1 MNRSGRLAAGWLI
14 VAIAG
19 YSLVP
24 WYALQGSVFEL
35 GWLRDPLGKANAPAL
50 FQGLVHGVYWLLP
63 LAALLLLGSFVVT
76 RRPLGAPWLRS
87 GRSRWLIVVG
97 AGGFGYLLAQGFA
110 IGAQGPTAA
119 AIAAWLPQRATGQPG
134 FGAGAALTACAFAM
148 MFAVGL
154 AERGAFRGDA
164 FVACS
169 AVALGV
175 LVATFTFYPVL
186 TVLVQA
192 FQDAQGGLSLRA
204 FADRMLTPKIW
215 SVACIAG
222 GSRCGV
228 AWNTLVLALLCAV
241 LSTGLGLAFALIVT
255 RTRFPFK
262 RSLRALSIL
271 PIITPPFVIGLGLIL
286 LLGRSGLVNQLLEWA
301 LHIEPT
307 RWIYGLQG
315 VLLAQV
321 FAFTPIAFLV
331 LYGVVEGV
339 APSMEEAAQTLRANR
354 WRTFVDVSLPLMRPG
369 LANAF
374 LITFI
379 ESIADFGNPL
389 VLGGNFGVLSTE
401 VFFSFVGA
409 QLDQGR
415 AAALGILLLLFALAA
430 FVVQQHVLGRKAYTA
445 VGGKGDIGLPTPL
458 PAFVRGLS
466 YAVALPWIALTLVIY
481 AMVVSGG
488 FVEIWGRD
496 ATPTLRHYAN
506 AFRIEW
512 GPHGVIW
519 SGAAW
524 DSFWTTLRLSAIAA
538 PLTAA
543 LGLLAAYLLTRQRFA
558 GRSALEF
565 GTMLSFAIP
574 GTVIGVSYIL
584 AFNVPPIEI
593 TGTAIVLIVCNVFRN
608 LPVGV
613 RAGMAS
619 MAQIDRSLDEASATL
634 GATGSQTLR
643 AILLPLLKPAV
654 VAALVYS
661 FVRAMTTVSA
671 VIFLVSAQYE
681 WATTYIINRVVNGD
695 YGIAI
700 AYSSTLIA
708 LMIVV
713 IALIHVL
720 VGERRLGRRTQVPAR
735 GKLPNIAQLGTTG
748 A

>member
-1 MNRSGRLAAGWLI
+1 MNRAGRLALGWLVVGI
-14 VAIAG
+14 VGFA
-19 YSLVP
+19 LLP
-24 WYALQGSVFEL
+24 WYALQQSIFESA
-35 GWLRDPLGKANAPAL
+35 WLRDPLGKANASAL
-50 FQGLVHGVYWLLP
+50 FQGLLYGANWLLP
-63 LAALLLLGSFVVT
+63 LGALLVLAGAGVVQ
-76 RRPLGAPWLRS
+76 RAEDQRS
-87 GRSRWLIVVG
+87 RAYRSRWLIVVG
-97 AGGFGYLLAQGFA
+97 AAGFAYLLAQGFA
-110 IGAQGPTAA
+110 IGGRGASFRALSE
-119 AIAAWLPQRATGQPG
+119 WLPSVANGQPG
-134 FGAGAALTACAFAM
+134 MGAGAALTACAFAM
-148 MFAVGL
+148 LFAIGL
-154 AERGAFRGDA
+154 AERGAFKGDA

-169 AVALGV
+169 AVALAA

-186 TVLVQA
+186 TILVQA
-192 FQDAQGGLSLRA
+192 VQDAQGALSLRA
-204 FADRMLTPKIW
+204 FIDRLMTPKIW

-222 GSRCGV
+222 GTRCGV
-228 AWNTLVLALLCAV
+228 AWNTLILALLCA
-241 LSTGLGLAFALIVT
+241 LLATSLGLAFALIVT
-255 RTRFPFK
+255 RTRFRFK
-262 RSLRALSIL
+262 RLLRALSVL

-286 LLGRSGLVNQLLEWA
+286 LFGRSGLVNQFLQWA
-301 LHIEPT
+301 FHIEPT

-315 VLLAQV
+315 VLIAQV

-331 LYGVVEGV
+331 LIGVVEAV
-339 APSMEEAAQTLRANR
+339 APSMEEAAQTLRADR

-401 VFFSFVGA
+401 VFFSVVGA
-409 QLDQGR
+409 QLDPGR
-415 AAALGILLLLFALAA
+415 AATLGIVLLLFALAA
-430 FVVQQHVLGRKAYTA
+430 FIVQQRLLGRRTYTA
-445 VGGKGDIGLPTPL
+445 MSGKGETGSPASL
-458 PAFVRGLS
+458 PALVRGLS
-466 YAVALPWIALTLVIY
+466 YAVALPWILLTIIVY
-481 AMVVSGG
+481 AMVVTGG
-488 FVEIWGRD
+488 FVETWGRD

-512 GPHGVIW
+512 GTHGVIW

-543 LGLLAAYLLTRQRFA
+543 LGVLAAYLLTRQRFA

-593 TGTAIVLIVCNVFRN
+593 TGTALVLIVCNVFRN
-608 LPVGV
+608 MPVGV
-613 RAGMAS
+613 RAGIAS

-634 GATGSQTLR
+634 GASGSQTLR
-643 AILLPLLKPAV
+643 TILLPLLKPAV
-654 VAALVYS
+654 IAALVYS

-700 AYSSTLIA
+700 AYSSALIA
-708 LMIVV
+708 LMLVAIG
-713 IALIHVL
+713 LIHML
-720 VGERRLGRRTQVPAR
+720 VGERRIGRRAHVPAR
-735 GKLPNIAQLGTTG
+735 ATLPGVAQIGT
-748 A
+748 AAA